1 MRDRSSTHL
10 LEIGA
15 EVVVKRYRSWEYGQP
30 EREWTAL
37 TLLDEHVPGTAPT
50 PVSADLT
57 AAPPTVVMS
66 RLPGLPLSD
75 PVGTEQAAAVAR
87 TVVQVQEAIPRTALA
102 SLPPR
107 AGRPAELLQQVR
119 GWCAEVSS
127 VDASPL
133 AVKALAEGSQWLQ
146 RPDLADRLA
155 QPGTPVFGTGDG
167 NLANYLWDGSAARL
181 VDFEYSGLSDRAY
194 ELAEMTE
201 HISVRQRGGTAL
213 VRVLKEVA
221 SEEPGSSRFTDCR
234 RLHALFWLLRILGSD
249 QGRSPDGSP
258 VLASQ
263 ATRVLD
269 LLGQK

>member
-1 MRDRSSTHL
+1 MSDRSSTHL
-10 LEIGA
+10 LEIAA
-15 EVVVKRYRSWEYGQP
+15 EVVVKRYRSWEYRQP

-37 TLLDEHVPGTAPT
+37 ILLDEHVPGTAPM
-50 PVSADLT
+50 PVSADLA

-75 PVGTEQAAAVAR
+75 PVGTEQAAAVAH

-119 GWCAEVSS
+119 GWCAEGSS
-127 VDASPL
+127 LDASPM
-133 AVKALAEGSQWLQ
+133 AAKALTEGSQWLQ
-146 RPDLADRLA
+146 HPDLADRLA

-167 NLANYLWDGSAARL
+167 NLANYLLDGSEARL

-201 HISVRQRGGTAL
+201 HISVRQHGGTAL
-213 VRVLKEVA
+213 VRVLEEVA
-221 SEEPGSSRFTDCR
+221 SEEPGASRFTDCR
-234 RLHALFWLLRILGSD
+234 RLHALFWLLRILNSS

-258 VLASQ
+258 ILASQ
-263 ATRVLD
+263 ATRVLE

>member
-1 MRDRSSTHL
+1 MSDRSSTHL

-15 EVVVKRYRSWEYGQP
+15 EVVVKRYRSWEYRQP

-37 TLLDEHVPGTAPT
+37 ILLDEHVPGTAPM
-50 PVSADLT
+50 PVSA
-57 AAPPTVVMS
+57 
-66 RLPGLPLSD
+66 
-75 PVGTEQAAAVAR
+75 
-87 TVVQVQEAIPRTALA
+87 
-102 SLPPR
+102 LPPR

-119 GWCAEVSS
+119 GWCAEGSS
-127 VDASPL
+127 LDASPM
-133 AVKALAEGSQWLQ
+133 AAKALTEGSQWLQ
-146 RPDLADRLA
+146 HPDLADRLA

-167 NLANYLWDGSAARL
+167 NLANYLWDGSEARL

-201 HISVRQRGGTAL
+201 HISVRQHGGTAL
-213 VRVLKEVA
+213 VRVLEEVA
-221 SEEPGSSRFTDCR
+221 SEEPGASRFTDCR

-258 VLASQ
+258 ILASQ
-263 ATRVLD
+263 ATRVLE